1 MTSTRYLCRERFILR
16 VLVGWATYPL
26 NLAACCP
33 GRGGGAFQPGRNL
46 QRNDKSPFCITK
58 RGFAGALPL
67 GPSAGWNADPS
78 AAGWGAAAPRCCS
91 PILYV
96 PSLTSAPA
104 ARGGQGR
111 ARAAA
116 TGASAGSRD
125 IRRAARCPQREAGAL
140 QAVGLSQNLRLR
152 AQVAEERTRSPA
164 RGSAASR
171 LGFAGRRGT
180 ASHTWLPA
188 PGLETSPPGHRA
200 PTPRDQPQLG
210 STAGRSDT
218 ELRAEDG
225 DLCN

>member
-16 VLVGWATYPL
+16 VFVGWATYPL

-46 QRNDKSPFCITK
+46 QRNDKRPFCITK

-104 ARGGQGR
+104 APGGTRASTCCRHRGQRRLPGHPTGSSVPAEGGWR
-111 ARAAA
+111 APGSRTVSKLTAAG
-116 TGASAGSRD
+116 TGSGGADALAGSGKRSFSAGFRRKERHRFPHVAACPGAGNEPSR
-125 IRRAARCPQREAGAL
+125 
-140 QAVGLSQNLRLR
+140 
-152 AQVAEERTRSPA
+152 
-164 RGSAASR
+164 
-171 LGFAGRRGT
+171 
-180 ASHTWLPA
+180 A
-188 PGLETSPPGHRA
+188 PGSNSSRPASTRLYGWEVGHRI
-200 PTPRDQPQLG
+200 T
-210 STAGRSDT
+210 
-218 ELRAEDG
+218 
-225 DLCN
+225 C